1 VVNIGVKGDELNIS
15 SRPDP
20 ANQDLT
26 ADGGKEEPRTL
37 EVLEDVE
44 DDVEEER
51 TRAHF

>member
-1 VVNIGVKGDELNIS
+1 VVNIAVRGDELDIS
-15 SRPDP
+15 SRLDP
-20 ANQDLT
+20 ANQDLA

-37 EVLEDVE
+37 EILEEVE

>member
-1 VVNIGVKGDELNIS
+1 VVNIAVKGDELNIS

-20 ANQDLT
+20 ANQDFT
-26 ADGGKEEPRTL
+26 AEGGMEEPRNL
-37 EVLEDVE
+37 EILEEVE

>member
-1 VVNIGVKGDELNIS
+1 MVNIAVRGDELDIS
-15 SRPDP
+15 SKPDP

-26 ADGGKEEPRTL
+26 AEGGKEEPRTL
-37 EVLEDVE
+37 EILEEVE

>member
-1 VVNIGVKGDELNIS
+1 MRGDELNIS
-15 SRPDP
+15 SRPAP

-37 EVLEDVE
+37 EILEEVE
-44 DDVEEER
+44 DDAEEER

>member
-1 VVNIGVKGDELNIS
+1 MVNIAVKGDELDIS

-37 EVLEDVE
+37 EILEEVE